1 MNGQKGIK
9 SPVKHC
15 KCLEQFRLTH
25 RLHNLVF
32 LHPGVITFIANN
44 LLPVVVIHF
53 MISYQY
59 TTARTNALPIYISL
73 PGAELIKD
81 RGILYEGQTWKAYGC
96 DFYFNGSLNYP
107 ACPLMARP
115 VCYVFN
121 GFVCCASQCPGR
133 MLASV
138 KSVKSQVKAL
148 GLHNF
153 VRDLGWA
160 YKRGAYKQNKR
171 TFRNDEIKS
180 TYIHSVY
187 NFR

>member
-1 MNGQKGIK
+1 M
-9 SPVKHC
+9 
-15 KCLEQFRLTH
+15 
-25 RLHNLVF
+25 
-32 LHPGVITFIANN
+32 
-44 LLPVVVIHF
+44 IHF

-59 TTARTNALPIYISL
+59 TNALPLYISP

-81 RGILYEGQTWKAYGC
+81 RGIVYEGQTWEANGC

-138 KSVKSQVKAL
+138 FL
-148 GLHNF
+148 GTASKIRKML
-153 VRDLGWA
+153 L
-160 YKRGAYKQNKR
+160 
-171 TFRNDEIKS
+171 
-180 TYIHSVY
+180 
-187 NFR
+187 